1 VSVLSQSR
9 NILAVFA
16 VFVAIYA
23 TFLIEFWKR
32 KQNHINF
39 VLGKSITE
47 DEETIL
53 NPDYL
58 GFKKMSWSKFDVT
71 KSEK

>member
-1 VSVLSQSR
+1 MSVLSQSR